1 MGNLFSQET
10 IMKRIKK
17 LLLQFCKF
25 GLVGTLCFFI
35 DYGVMILLTETTGL
49 GYFLSSAISFTLS
62 VVVNYILSMRFV
74 FKGKDELNKFQE
86 MAIFVALSVV
96 GLALNQMIM
105 WIAVEFFR
113 VFYAVAKIFSTML
126 VTVYNFISRKLF
138 LEA

>member
-1 MGNLFSQET
+1 
-10 IMKRIKK
+10 MKRVKR
-17 LLLQFCKF
+17 LLMQFCKF
-25 GLVGTLCFFI
+25 GLVGTLCFCI
-35 DYGVMILLTETTGL
+35 DYGLMVFLTEAAVL
-49 GYFLSSAISFTLS
+49 EYFAASAVSFIAS

-86 MAIFVALSVV
+86 MAIFVALSIV

-105 WIAVEFFR
+105 WIAVEFFC